1 MLQKQNN
8 HNPELR
14 KIAVIGPESTGK
26 STLCAQLAE
35 HYNTIWVPEYARE
48 FLHENG
54 PSYTFDD
61 LLTIASRQLVLE
73 DKLAQQATNNL
84 LFIDTEMYVMKVWCE
99 FVFGKTHQWILDQAA
114 MRHYDL
120 FLLCNIDLPWI
131 KDEFREYPEMEPRI
145 KLFNIYKDN
154 MINQHVPWKVISGT
168 ENERFHEA
176 VGAIDNILARAA
188 HA

>member
-1 MLQKQNN
+1 LLQKQNN
-8 HNPELR
+8 YPQLK

-26 STLCAQLAE
+26 STLCARLAE

-61 LLTIASRQLVLE
+61 LLTIAQRQLALE
-73 DKLAQQATNNL
+73 DSLAAMAKNDL
-84 LFIDTEMYVMKVWCE
+84 IFIDTEMYVMKIWCE

-114 MRHYDL
+114 VRHYDL
-120 FLLCNIDLPWI
+120 FLLCNIDLPWT
-131 KDEFREYPEMEPRI
+131 KDEFREYPDIEPRI
-145 KLFNIYKDN
+145 KLLNIYKDN
-154 MINQHVPWKVISGT
+154 MINQHRPWKVISGK

-176 VGAIDNILARAA
+176 VVVIDNILSGAE
-188 HA
+188 HI